1 MTEVCIKQVPKSRVT
16 NFANLEGRRFP
27 LEFVMHVNA
36 AKASHGVVK
45 VLIFQ
50 FVKKLIN
57 LIKIYDWFER
67 KTSFVLVMERP
78 KESVD
83 LFDLSA
89 KYGSLK
95 EDPAKIIFHQVSK
108 IKIF

>member
-45 VLIFQ
+45 VLLFQ
-50 FVKKLIN
+50 FGNRYFNFN
-57 LIKIYDWFER
+57 LDIR
-67 KTSFVLVMERP
+67 LVRE
-78 KESVD
+78 KN
-83 LFDLSA
+83 
-89 KYGSLK
+89 
-95 EDPAKIIFHQVSK
+95 
-108 IKIF
+108 